1 LLKLM
6 KISELYKKIL
16 DISVFEF
23 KAVIESGQI
32 LYSQSGEPWK
42 LRLFLYD
49 NSFIDIYYSIRG
61 KYSYHWD
68 RRLTSKK
75 IYRHDNAPHEKWKA
89 LPTFPKHFHKGSED
103 IVVSSDINDNPELA
117 VREFLKF
124 AASSLLKE

>member
-1 LLKLM
+1 M

-49 NSFIDIYYSIRG
+49 NSFILFRYILATDSETN
-61 KYSYHWD
+61 
-68 RRLTSKK
+68 L
-75 IYRHDNAPHEKWKA
+75 
-89 LPTFPKHFHKGSED
+89 LPMSRSMD
-103 IVVSSDINDNPELA
+103 VSSFVKHLCSPLVQA
-117 VREFLKF
+117 FP
-124 AASSLLKE
+124 